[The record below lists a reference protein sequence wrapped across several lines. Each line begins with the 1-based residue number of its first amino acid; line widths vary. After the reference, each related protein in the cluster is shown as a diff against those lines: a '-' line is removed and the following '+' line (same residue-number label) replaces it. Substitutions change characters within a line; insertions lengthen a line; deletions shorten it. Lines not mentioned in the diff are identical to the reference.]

1 MLENSHSCLGA
12 LTKYLYKAI
21 DEKDQVI
28 ANLREELER
37 KNHTITAFLQRQ
49 TALEQRLMRI
59 QEVLNFEDAD
69 EESLERERQRNE
81 EYQNDHEEA
90 VSTINTKKESTT
102 DIITE
107 EESKGKDELPNF
119 RTLYFPNGEE
129 PS

>member
-1 MLENSHSCLGA
+1 

-28 ANLREELER
+28 ANLSEELER

-69 EESLERERQRNE
+69 EESLEREKQRNE
-81 EYQNDHEEA
+81 EYQNDNEEA
-90 VSTINTKKESTT
+90 VSTVA
-102 DIITE
+102 
-107 EESKGKDELPNF
+107 SK
-119 RTLYFPNGEE
+119 
-129 PS
+129 